1 MSEADSA
8 TTLYDNQPKP
18 KPSSSHCLL
27 GHMIQKKKWVQNGYD
42 LNAYTIRVHKSTPFY
57 HMKWTP
63 LLPIH
68 PSCRNDRFWS
78 CWGRYVEYAQVYYH
92 QNKLTVDWIL
102 GFFVGSLWIMVYAF
116 GICHQS
122 TNVTLNPSYKWYWY
136 SEWYRYLNGKLRHCT
151 SSVSKHQI
159 HIVILLGTAWK
170 TRPWKVLC
178 QSTWGFSSI
187 LSI

>member
-1 MSEADSA
+1 M
-8 TTLYDNQPKP
+8 PW
-18 KPSSSHCLL
+18 
-27 GHMIQKKKWVQNGYD
+27 KWLWSRYIH
-42 LNAYTIRVHKSTPFY
+42 YYIRIYVSTPFY
-57 HMKWTP
+57 HVKWTP

-92 QNKLTVDWIL
+92 QNKWTVDWIL

-122 TNVTLNPSYKWYWY
+122 TNIESISSKWYWY
-136 SEWYRYLNGKLRHCT
+136 SVSYRYLNVKLRHCK

-178 QSTWGFSSI
+178 QSTWGFSFI